1 MRVLLLR
8 QPLATLTITSFTR
21 QGFNLAVAE
30 TDEAITMKR
39 TWIHIV
45 LYLGC
50 VALLLLQGRRIQQLQ
65 QIVAEDH
72 AREQMVI
79 HYAKYYEGEQQAEFD
94 NCIHALRNSIGRANP
109 KKLK

>member
-1 MRVLLLR
+1 
-8 QPLATLTITSFTR
+8 
-21 QGFNLAVAE
+21 
-30 TDEAITMKR
+30 MKR

-50 VALLLLQGRRIQQLQ
+50 VALLLLQGHRIQHLQ
-65 QIVAEDH
+65 QVVVEDH
-72 AREQMVI
+72 AREQI
-79 HYAKYYEGEQQAEFD
+79 ELQYAKYYEGDQQTQFD